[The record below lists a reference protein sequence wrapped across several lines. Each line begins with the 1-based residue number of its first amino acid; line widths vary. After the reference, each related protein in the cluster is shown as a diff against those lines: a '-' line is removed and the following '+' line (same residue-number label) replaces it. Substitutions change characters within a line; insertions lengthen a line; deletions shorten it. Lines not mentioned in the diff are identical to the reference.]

1 MKIKSIL
8 MTKNKEEYVP
18 YYFKYH
24 IIWGINELLK
34 LKYSNEEIIRIF
46 KQIVNKGY
54 YVNASINESKEQ
66 SFNVY
71 FDKIQRFINSKVDEA
86 KEDAENVAYRSLLT
100 GEKFLKSLKRR
111 IAEER
116 PEDLPELI
124 SP

>member
-1 MKIKSIL
+1 MA
-8 MTKNKEEYVP
+8 KNFCIP
-18 YYFKYH
+18 
-24 IIWGINELLK
+24 LLH
-34 LKYSNEEIIRIF
+34 
-46 KQIVNKGY
+46 
-54 YVNASINESKEQ
+54 
-66 SFNVY
+66 
-71 FDKIQRFINSKVDEA
+71 KIQRFINSKVDEA